1 VDPKSTPVVD
11 PRAAASR
18 PADPKSAPVVD
29 PRAGAS
35 RPADP
40 KSAAAGDPRAPAAPG
55 ADLRAGAPRPVEPRA
70 APTMEA
76 RAAAPRAAEQKP
88 TVPAPRSGDTRSAA
102 EARAPET
109 RPEPTLQQ
117 LGGVVSPCRLVARTL
132 ESTWLRVRTDDGRAT
147 EETIPAG
154 EVREWISNRPFVLT
168 IGNAAGVALELNGH
182 KLPPL
187 GGRGVVINR
196 LTLPPAEP

>member
-1 VDPKSTPVVD
+1 M
-11 PRAAASR
+11 R
-18 PADPKSAPVVD
+18 PGESK
-29 PRAGAS
+29 
-35 RPADP
+35 PALTVE
-40 KSAAAGDPRAPAAPG
+40 ARAPAA
-55 ADLRAGAPRPVEPRA
+55 RTQESR
-70 APTMEA
+70 
-76 RAAAPRAAEQKP
+76 
-88 TVPAPRSGDTRSAA
+88 PAPAV
-102 EARAPET
+102 EARAPVSEA
-109 RPEPTLQQ
+109 RPANPEPARSVTEASLLQ
-117 LGGVVSPCRLVARTL
+117 LGGLASPYRLVARTL

-154 EVREWISNRPFVLT
+154 EIREWISNRPFVLT